1 MKVREQMMGM
11 NVEPLTGLP
20 NHAALK
26 ARLKELVETEQAVAL
41 AVLDIDR
48 FMAVN
53 EAHGH
58 ETGDELLQRL
68 AGMLEEA
75 FPGQAYRV
83 SGDEFAVVLPGAS
96 LEAAFLRL
104 EAFRS
109 RVESAAERLP
119 VEATVTVGVAQ
130 YPRDARTVQALLQA
144 ADAALVAAKEGGRN
158 QVALPPTEEMVM
170 KSCYYPAAAIRRLK
184 ASAERTGRKESE
196 LLREALTDLLRKY
209 DRP

>member
-1 MKVREQMMGM
+1 VGA
-11 NVEPLTGLP
+11 NVEELTGLQ

-26 ARLKELVETEQAVAL
+26 ATLKQLLETEQTVAL
-41 AVLDIDR
+41 AVLDIDK

-53 EAHGH
+53 EQHGH
-58 ETGDELLQRL
+58 DVGDALLRRL
-68 AGMLEEA
+68 AEMLEQA

-83 SGDEFAVVLPGAS
+83 SGDEFAVLLPGAS
-96 LEAAFLRL
+96 LESAFLRL

-109 RVESAAERLP
+109 RVESGAERLP
-119 VEATVTVGVAQ
+119 VAATVTAGVAQ

-170 KSCYYPAAAIRRLK
+170 KSCYYPAASIRRLK
-184 ASAERTGRKESE
+184 SAAERVGRKESE
-196 LLREALTDLLRKY
+196 LLREALADLLRKY

>member
-1 MKVREQMMGM
+1 MGT
-11 NVEPLTGLP
+11 NVEQLTGLQ

-26 ARLKELVETEQAVAL
+26 AALKQLVESEQTVAL

-53 EAHGH
+53 EQHGH
-58 ETGDELLQRL
+58 DVGDNLLQRI
-68 AGMLEEA
+68 AEMLEEA
-75 FPGQAYRV
+75 FPGHAYRV
-83 SGDEFAVVLPGAS
+83 SGDEFAVLLPGAS
-96 LEAAFLRL
+96 LESAFLRL

-109 RVESAAERLP
+109 QVEGAGSRLP
-119 VEATVTVGVAQ
+119 VERTVTAGVAQ

-170 KSCYYPAAAIRRLK
+170 KSCYYPAASIRRLK
-184 ASAERTGRKESE
+184 SAAERAGRKESE

>member
-1 MKVREQMMGM
+1 MGT
-11 NVEPLTGLP
+11 NVEQLTGLG

-26 ARLKELVETEQAVAL
+26 AALKERVDAEQTVAL

-53 EAHGH
+53 EQHGH
-58 ETGDELLQRL
+58 EVGDTLLQRL
-68 AGMLEEA
+68 AQMLQET

-83 SGDEFAVVLPGAS
+83 SGDEFAVLLPGAS

-104 EAFRS
+104 ETFRS
-109 RVESAAERLP
+109 RVEGAVDRLP
-119 VEATVTVGVAQ
+119 VETTVTAGVAQ
-130 YPRDARTVQALLQA
+130 YPRDARTVQAPLQA

-184 ASAERTGRKESE
+184 SAAERMGRKESE
-196 LLREALTDLLRKY
+196 LLREALADLLRKY

>member
-1 MKVREQMMGM
+1 MGA
-11 NVEPLTGLP
+11 NVEELTGLQ

-26 ARLKELVETEQAVAL
+26 ATLKQQVEAEQTVAL
-41 AVLDIDR
+41 AVLDIDK

-53 EAHGH
+53 EQHGH
-58 ETGDELLQRL
+58 DVGDALLRHL
-68 AGMLEEA
+68 AEMLKQA

-83 SGDEFAVVLPGAS
+83 SGDEFAVLLPGAS
-96 LEAAFLRL
+96 LESAFLRL

-109 RVESAAERLP
+109 RVESAAGQLP
-119 VEATVTVGVAQ
+119 VAATVTAGVAQ
-130 YPRDARTVQALLQA
+130 YPRDARTVQSLLQA

-170 KSCYYPAAAIRRLK
+170 KSCYYPAASIRRLK
-184 ASAERTGRKESE
+184 SAAERVGRKESE
-196 LLREALTDLLRKY
+196 LLREALADLLRKY